1 MSQADVGGHR
11 QNVSM
16 SQLYTKNG
24 RPLQRSGNQL
34 HSGSGVYLGT
44 IQGRYV
50 FDTSG
55 QYAGTIDG
63 DRVVYRTVDSARIAS
78 PTIAAPRVGLAVV
91 PAVPAAILGD
101 EPSFPN

>member
-1 MSQADVGGHR
+1 MSVRCNETVTSSA
-11 QNVSM
+11 
-16 SQLYTKNG
+16 
-24 RPLQRSGNQL
+24 
-34 HSGSGVYLGT
+34 GSGTYLGT

-63 DRVVYRTVDSARIAS
+63 DRVVYRTIDSARISS
-78 PTIAAPRVGLAVV
+78 PTIVGPRVGPAVV
-91 PAVPAAILGD
+91 NAVPAAILGE

>member
-1 MSQADVGGHR
+1 
-11 QNVSM
+11 M

-24 RPLQRSGNQL
+24 RPLQRVGDL
-34 HSGSGVYLGT
+34 LWSGSGTYLGA

-50 FDTSG
+50 FSTSG

-63 DRVVYRTVDSARIAS
+63 DRVVYRTVDSARIGS

-101 EPSFPN
+101 EPNFPH

>member
-1 MSQADVGGHR
+1 
-11 QNVSM
+11 M

-24 RPLQRSGNQL
+24 RPLQRGGDQL
-34 HSGSGVYLGT
+34 WSGSGIYLGT
-44 IQGRYV
+44 IQGRFV

-63 DRVVYRTVDSARIAS
+63 DRVVDSARIAS

-101 EPSFPN
+101 EPRFSS

>member
-1 MSQADVGGHR
+1 MT
-11 QNVSM
+11 
-16 SQLYTKNG
+16 QLYTKNG
-24 RPLQRSGNQL
+24 RPLQRGGDHL
-34 HSGSGVYLGT
+34 CSGSGIYLGT

-50 FDTSG
+50 FDASG

-63 DRVVYRTVDSARIAS
+63 DRVVYRVIDSACIAS

-101 EPSFPN
+101 EPRFPN

>member
-1 MSQADVGGHR
+1 
-11 QNVSM
+11 M

-24 RPLQRSGNQL
+24 RPLQRSGVQL
-34 HSGSGVYLGT
+34 WSGSGRYLGI
-44 IQGRYV
+44 IQGTYV

-63 DRVVYRTVDSARIAS
+63 DRVVFRAVDSARIAS
-78 PTIAAPRVGLAVV
+78 PTISAPRVGLAVV

-101 EPSFPN
+101 EPDFPS

>member
-1 MSQADVGGHR
+1 MP
-11 QNVSM
+11 
-16 SQLYTKNG
+16 QLYTKNV
-24 RPLQRSGNQL
+24 RPLQRDGNQL
-34 HSGSGVYLGT
+34 FAGSGTYLGT

-63 DRVVYRTVDSARIAS
+63 DRVVYRTIDSARISS
-78 PTIAAPRVGLAVV
+78 PTIVGPRVGPAVV
-91 PAVPAAILGD
+91 NAVPAAILGE

>member
-1 MSQADVGGHR
+1 
-11 QNVSM
+11 M

-24 RPLQRSGNQL
+24 RPLQSVGNQL
-34 HSGSGVYLGT
+34 WSGSGTYLGT

-63 DRVVYRTVDSARIAS
+63 DRVVYRAVDSARIAS

-101 EPSFPN
+101 EPRFPS

>member
-1 MSQADVGGHR
+1 
-11 QNVSM
+11 M

-24 RPLQRSGNQL
+24 RPLQRGGDQL
-34 HSGSGVYLGT
+34 WSGSGIYPGT
-44 IQGRYV
+44 IQGRFV

-55 QYAGTIDG
+55 QFAGTIDG
-63 DRVVYRTVDSARIAS
+63 GRVYRVIDSARIAS

-101 EPSFPN
+101 EPRLPN